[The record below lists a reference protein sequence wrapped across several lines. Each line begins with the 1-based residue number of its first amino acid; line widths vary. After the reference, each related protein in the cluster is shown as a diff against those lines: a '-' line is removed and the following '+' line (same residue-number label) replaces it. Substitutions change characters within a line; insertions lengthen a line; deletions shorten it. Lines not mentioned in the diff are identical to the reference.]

1 MSRQNDGPFDKVSP
15 ASNTVDGSKI
25 RGSPVDM
32 ENLSLF
38 TWFWIHLRWLY
49 NGISEQQYEGFAST
63 FLVPIAEFSGGAWKK
78 VSRSSGR
85 AESQNQG
92 KVVSAR

>member
-1 MSRQNDGPFDKVSP
+1 
-15 ASNTVDGSKI
+15 
-25 RGSPVDM
+25 M

-49 NGISEQQYEGFAST
+49 NRISEQQYEGFAST